1 MKRLLTFPLLLIML
15 CASIAWASGTPAS
28 ILSPDQAL
36 ERLMRGNERFV
47 TGKPIHPNQDA
58 FRRSSTGKEGQRP
71 YATILGCSD
80 SREPV
85 ELIFDAGV
93 GDLFVVR
100 VAGNTT
106 YADQAGTIEYGAEHL
121 GVPLLVVLGHTK
133 CGAVS
138 AVINGDHV
146 GGNIPALVANI
157 IPAANKAKADNPSL
171 AGAELIDKAIVAN
184 TWQSIEDLFKQ
195 SPEVRGLVQ
204 SGKMKVVG
212 GVYDLEHG
220 TVNWMG
226 EHPKQA
232 ELLTLTSGP
241 KD

>member
-1 MKRLLTFPLLLIML
+1 MKRLFALPVLLLML
-15 CASIAWASGTPAS
+15 CSTLALASGTPAS

-36 ERLMRGNERFV
+36 ERLMRGNERYV
-47 TGKPIHPNQDA
+47 AGKSIHPNQDA
-58 FRRSSTGKEGQRP
+58 FRRSSTGKEGQKP
-71 YATILGCSD
+71 FATILACSD

-106 YADQAGTIEYGAEHL
+106 YFDQAGTIEYGAEHL

-138 AVINGDHV
+138 AVVKGEHV
-146 GGNIPALVANI
+146 GGNIPAMVANI
-157 IPAANKAKADNPSL
+157 VPAANQTKADNPGL
-171 AGAELIDKAIVAN
+171 PEPELIGKAIVAN
-184 TWQSIEDLFKQ
+184 TFQSIEDLFKQ

-204 SGKMKVVG
+204 AGKMKVVG
-212 GVYDLEHG
+212 GVYDIEHG
-220 TVNWMG
+220 TINWLG

-241 KD
+241 KN